1 MNKKVSLRFNEKNN
15 KTYDVKGIYK
25 TGTEL
30 TYDDVKY
37 LYEEFYNTY
46 GKYPT
51 VKFQIMK
58 YNVPHSKILARVL
71 DEQGVTLNDFQ
82 NHFGVVTHVRSDPKN
97 YDVYVERFKKLYQ
110 KRGSIEY
117 KELFNNEWGL
127 PNSSFFIKHCP
138 DNSVKDYPSFIR
150 WCGLEYIAFKK
161 DKDDVVKALIELEKK
176 IGRPI
181 TNKDI
186 NLDNVGFSM
195 IVINRIWGSLSK
207 CKEELGLLETK
218 MGVEVYSFEEYLKRI
233 DLRLNEIINLK
244 NRNVISWKDLESR
257 IGYKSNPIDH
267 HSVFRKF
274 KEKNLDFGEYLVSKG
289 FIFNPGSYGHSQM
302 FSDGEKTKSNFKYDY
317 SMFLRK
323 IGFKYND
330 GYVRDVMYKKFCC
343 GLASNSKINCDYK
356 VSYNNKDYYIE
367 IAGILKS
374 EADYSVEIMSDINAA
389 YRDKMILKK
398 KILEDSNVNYLILY
412 ADDMNNDSYKSKTKE
427 FLGIKQTEQKSFND
441 M

>member
-30 TYDDVKY
+30 TYDDVKC

-51 VKFQIMK
+51 VKFQTMK
-58 YNVPHSKILARVL
+58 YNVPHNKILARVL

-82 NHFGVVTHVRSDPKN
+82 NHFGVVAHVRSDPKN
-97 YDVYVERFKKLYQ
+97 YDAYVEKFKDLY
-110 KRGSIEY
+110 R
-117 KELFNNEWGL
+117 NNIITSEQNLYNNKYGL
-127 PNSSFFIKHCP
+127 PNPNFFVKYCPDKSVDSFLSFIK
-138 DNSVKDYPSFIR
+138 
-150 WCGLEYIAFKK
+150 WCGLKHCKIKEKEDIIN
-161 DKDDVVKALIELEKK
+161 VLIEYENK

-181 TNKDI
+181 TKYDI
-186 NLDNVGFSM
+186 TVDNIGFSE
-195 IVINRIWGSLSK
+195 IVITRLWGSFSK

-218 MGVEVYSFEEYLKRI
+218 MGVEIYSFEEYLNRI
-233 DLRLNEIINLK
+233 DLRLNEIISLK

-302 FSDGEKTKSNFKYDY
+302 FSDGEKTKSNFEYDY
-317 SMFLRK
+317 SMFLRE

-330 GYVRDVMYKKFCC
+330 GYVRDVMYKKFCR

-374 EADYSVEIMSDINAA
+374 EADYSAEITNDINAA

-427 FLGIKQTEQKSFND
+427 FLGIKKVESKSFSD